1 MIKFTSYKKI
11 NNTIPSVSEAT
22 TTIRLMSVEDHA
34 GCEGLINFDTSKAGE
49 SRIVVLNTTVHYIS
63 AGKSY
68 ETANID
74 ELIAS
79 AVRNAMKDDNIKH
92 VTIVI
97 THALVPYV
105 SDIIIGAKLGNY
117 EFTYKSKRGNHA
129 IDVTL
134 EFPSEPMLSVNLKK
148 NDGYN
153 KALSTADSI
162 IMARNLINT
171 NAKDLTPD
179 EFHRAI
185 AGVCVTDTE
194 TQSEVTVVSDLPGSL
209 VNPLITAVDP
219 VSGMLVCAEYFGN
232 DTSKDI
238 IMLVGKGVTYDTGG
252 LSLKPSSGMINM
264 KTDMGGA
271 AVILGVLQS
280 VIESQPKI
288 NIKFVFPLATNEI
301 GRGSLFPGDVII
313 SSSGKSVFV
322 GNTDAEGRLLLADAI
337 STTLQ
342 CTKDDGMNV
351 TAIVDIATLTGGA
364 LVALGNH
371 IAPIMSNDN
380 DFADA
385 MIAHG
390 ENVNEKLWR
399 MPVGGEYR
407 KLLDTPLADI
417 SNMCSKPNGFA
428 SAVTAATFIKE
439 FVPDE
444 IPWAHIDIAGTSRT
458 DIDNGITSTGGTGFG
473 VRLLLDYIDSLT
485 K

>member
-1 MIKFTSYKKI
+1 MIKFTSYTKI

-22 TTIRLMSVEDHA
+22 TTIRLMSAEDDV
-34 GCEGLINFDTSKAGE
+34 GCRHLVNFDISNPGE
-49 SRIVVLNTTVHYIS
+49 SRVTALNTTIHYLS
-63 AGKSY
+63 AGESY

-79 AVRNAMKDDNIKH
+79 AVRNAMNSDYIKH

-105 SDIIIGAKLGNY
+105 NDIIIGAKLGNY
-117 EFTYKSKRGNHA
+117 EFTYKSERTCA

-134 EFPSEPMLSVNLKK
+134 EFPSEPILDVNLKS

-153 KALSTADSI
+153 RALSTADSI

-171 NAKDLTPD
+171 NAKDLTPG

-185 AGVCVTDTE
+185 AGVCITDAE
-194 TQSEVTVVSDLPGSL
+194 TQSEVTVTSDLPGSL
-209 VNPLITAVDP
+209 FNPLITAVDP
-219 VSGMLVCAEYFGN
+219 VSGMLVCAEYSGD
-232 DTSKDI
+232 DTSKDT

-280 VIESQPKI
+280 VIELQPKI
-288 NIKFVFPLATNEI
+288 NIKFVFPLAANEI

-342 CTKDDGMNV
+342 RTKDEGMDV

-364 LVALGNH
+364 IVALGNH